1 MPEYRS
7 MFNRIRKYIFYIL
20 AIFVLAWGLT
30 SYQDV
35 FLGLILG
42 TSLSLFN
49 LWILTKRM
57 YRFSQAFDEGRAV
70 KSLGFLSRI
79 ATAVFG
85 IIIAMEY
92 SQYFHLFSV
101 VIGLMAAYF
110 VIMIDYFIEHLHL
123 HSKKKKRGE

>member
-7 MFNRIRKYIFYIL
+7 MFIRVRKYIFYLL
-20 AIFVLAWGLT
+20 AIFVLGWGFT
-30 SYQDV
+30 SYQEV

-42 TSLSLFN
+42 TSLSLIN
-49 LWILTKRM
+49 LWLFVKRM
-57 YRFSQAFDEGRAV
+57 DRFSMAFDEGKAV

-92 SQYFHLFSV
+92 TQYFHLFSV
-101 VIGLMAAYF
+101 VIGLMTAYF
-110 VIMIDYFIEHLHL
+110 VIMIDYFIEQMDLHNT
-123 HSKKKKRGE
+123 KKKRGE

>member
-7 MFNRIRKYIFYIL
+7 MFIRVRKYIFYLL
-20 AIFVLAWGLT
+20 AIFILGWGFT
-30 SYQDV
+30 SYQEV

-42 TSLSLFN
+42 TSLSLIN
-49 LWILTKRM
+49 LWLFVKRM
-57 YRFSQAFDEGRAV
+57 DRFSMAFDEGKAV

-92 SQYFHLFSV
+92 TQYFHLFSV
-101 VIGLMAAYF
+101 VIGLMTAYF
-110 VIMIDYFIEHLHL
+110 VIMIDYFIEQMDLHNT
-123 HSKKKKRGE
+123 KKKRGE